1 MITQADKRALFIL
14 TLYHASVAADP
25 SQKPV
30 MTTPPIFPRSFFRS
44 PFRHAPGLGNPHLQT
59 VFATL
64 LHRRQPPSL
73 PRHSREIAL
82 PDGDHILLDCHDPAS
97 PAHGL
102 GGSSESHY
110 VLGLQKA
117 LSAWGWPSAA
127 MNCRGAKRPNHATR
141 AYHAGASDDVI
152 HVFRVLAAEGR
163 RVALVGY
170 SLGGSMVLKSLAEL
184 QQDPRLL
191 AGAAV
196 SVPLDLA
203 LCADQMNR
211 GLSRFYRKHLLT
223 ALDSLWRGKIR
234 HLRARDAHE
243 EADRISRHLGER
255 PFASFWEFDDKVMAP
270 LHGFADVHDYYRRC
284 RPAQFLKDIRVPT
297 LVIHAGDDPFMTPD
311 VVPAADQLSPSVHFE
326 YAPQGGHVGF
336 IGGTLLNPDYY
347 LERRIPAFLRHAL
360 AQTG

>member
-1 MITQADKRALFIL
+1 M
-14 TLYHASVAADP
+14 TLIV
-25 SQKPV
+25 
-30 MTTPPIFPRSFFRS
+30 
-44 PFRHAPGLGNPHLQT
+44 
-59 VFATL
+59 
-64 LHRRQPPSL
+64 
-73 PRHSREIAL
+73 
-82 PDGDHILLDCHDPAS
+82 
-97 PAHGL
+97 HGL

-117 LSAWGWPSAA
+117 LSVRGWPSAA

-152 HVFRVLAAEGR
+152 HVFRALAAGGR

-184 QQDPRLL
+184 KQDPRLL
-191 AGAAV
+191 GGVAV

-211 GLSRFYRKHLLT
+211 GLSRLYRKHLLT
-223 ALDSLWRGKIR
+223 ALDSLWRSKID
-234 HLRARDAHE
+234 HLRTRNAHA
-243 EADRISRHLGER
+243 EADRISHHLGER
-255 PFASFWEFDDKVMAP
+255 AYTSFWEFDDKVMAP

-326 YAPQGGHVGF
+326 FAPQGGHVGF
-336 IGGTLLNPDYY
+336 ISGTLLNPDYY
-347 LERRIPAFLRHAL
+347 LERRIPAFLQHAL
-360 AQTG
+360 DQTG